1 MLINIENISISRDRK
16 TVLSNVNFHADEGEF
31 IYLTGKVGTGK
42 STFLKTL
49 YAEVPVES
57 GNAEILDY
65 NLNKIKRSKVQ
76 ELRRKIGIVFQ
87 DFQLLSDRT
96 VYENLNFV
104 LKSVKWKKQERKNRI
119 NEVLS
124 MVGMEEK
131 ISSFPHELSGGEQQ
145 RVSIARALL
154 NNPRIILA
162 DEPTGNLD
170 SESSAVVM
178 DILRKISEQGTTII
192 MSTHNLSLLID
203 YPGVVYECHDGKLK
217 EKQDK

>member
-1 MLINIENISISRDRK
+1 MLINIENVSLLRDK
-16 TVLSNVNFHADEGEF
+16 KQILSEVNFHAEEGEF
-31 IYLTGKVGTGK
+31 IYLIGKVGTGK

-49 YAEVPVES
+49 YAEVPIES
-57 GNAEILDY
+57 GSAEILDY
-65 NLNKIKRSKVQ
+65 DLKKIKKKKIQ

-104 LKSVKWKKQERKNRI
+104 LKSVKWKKQERKHKI
-119 NEVLS
+119 NEVLNL
-124 MVGMEEK
+124 VGLEEK
-131 ISSFPHELSGGEQQ
+131 IGSFPHELSGGEQQ

-154 NNPRIILA
+154 NNPKIILA

-170 SESSAVVM
+170 CESSAVVM

-192 MSTHNLSLLID
+192 MSTHNLSLLTD
-203 YPGVVYECHDGKLK
+203 YPGVVYECHNGKLD
-217 EKQDK
+217 EKQNK

>member
-16 TVLSNVNFHADEGEF
+16 TVLSDVNFHADEGEF

-65 NLNKIKRSKVQ
+65 DLNKIKKSKVQ

-154 NNPRIILA
+154 NNPRVILA

-203 YPGVVYECHDGKLK
+203 YPGVVYECHDGKLE

>member
-76 ELRRKIGIVFQ
+76 ELRRK
-87 DFQLLSDRT
+87 
-96 VYENLNFV
+96 
-104 LKSVKWKKQERKNRI
+104 
-119 NEVLS
+119 
-124 MVGMEEK
+124 
-131 ISSFPHELSGGEQQ
+131 
-145 RVSIARALL
+145 
-154 NNPRIILA
+154 
-162 DEPTGNLD
+162 
-170 SESSAVVM
+170 
-178 DILRKISEQGTTII
+178 
-192 MSTHNLSLLID
+192 
-203 YPGVVYECHDGKLK
+203 
-217 EKQDK
+217 

>member
-65 NLNKIKRSKVQ
+65 NLNKIKKSKVQ

-145 RVSIARALL
+145 RVSM
-154 NNPRIILA
+154 N
-162 DEPTGNLD
+162 
-170 SESSAVVM
+170 
-178 DILRKISEQGTTII
+178 
-192 MSTHNLSLLID
+192 
-203 YPGVVYECHDGKLK
+203 
-217 EKQDK
+217 

>member
-1 MLINIENISISRDRK
+1 MLINIENVSLLRDK
-16 TVLSNVNFHADEGEF
+16 KQILSEVNFHAEEGEF
-31 IYLTGKVGTGK
+31 IYLIGKVGTGK

-49 YAEVPVES
+49 YAEVPIES
-57 GNAEILDY
+57 GSAEILDY
-65 NLNKIKRSKVQ
+65 DLKKIKKKKIQ

-104 LKSVKWKKQERKNRI
+104 LKSVKWKKQERKHKI
-119 NEVLS
+119 NEVLN
-124 MVGMEEK
+124 MVGLEEK
-131 ISSFPHELSGGEQQ
+131 IGSFPHELSGGEQQ

-154 NNPRIILA
+154 NNPKIILA

-170 SESSAVVM
+170 CESSAVVM

-192 MSTHNLSLLID
+192 MSTHNLSLLTD
-203 YPGVVYECHDGKLK
+203 YPGVVYECHNGKLD
-217 EKQDK
+217 EKQNK